1 MCRDIILRAK
11 HMNKKGV
18 RASKI
23 QNILGIYSNKI
34 YHRIHRNIGYTQVGL
49 TLNTKVKIANASAKN
64 KGI

>member
-1 MCRDIILRAK
+1 
-11 HMNKKGV
+11 MNKKGV